1 MKRIAEIL
9 KNEIVLTVATIL
21 AIISAFWI
29 PPDAGYLE
37 YVDFRTLSLLFC
49 LMAVMG
55 GFQRLGVFRLIAQGL
70 LKKVGTGSV
79 RIVLVL
85 VLLAFFFSMLITN
98 DVGLITFVPFT
109 FTVLELLGDKARDRL
124 VVPVIALETLAANL
138 GSMLTPIG
146 NPQNLYLYGKAG
158 LSVGSFLLLM
168 LPYTAVAGVLLI
180 IWSVVVGMRHGTKPE
195 EQGDLSAMSRGADK
209 TGNVTVWL
217 LLIYVALFAMAL
229 LTVANKVPYV
239 ITLAVTAVAITLFDR
254 KTLGKVDYFLLL
266 TFTAFFIFIGNM
278 GRIPAFSSFL
288 GSIVDSREVPVAVC
302 ASQVISNVPSALLL
316 SGFSENYQA
325 LIIGVNFGGMG
336 TLIASMASLISYKFL
351 AKGLPEKKGKYLGY
365 FTVTNLIFLAILLGT
380 YYLLALLK

>member
-21 AIISAFWI
+21 AIFSAFWI
-29 PPDAGYLE
+29 PPDVGYLE

-138 GSMLTPIG
+138 GS
-146 NPQNLYLYGKAG
+146 
-158 LSVGSFLLLM
+158 
-168 LPYTAVAGVLLI
+168 
-180 IWSVVVGMRHGTKPE
+180 
-195 EQGDLSAMSRGADK
+195 
-209 TGNVTVWL
+209 
-217 LLIYVALFAMAL
+217 
-229 LTVANKVPYV
+229 
-239 ITLAVTAVAITLFDR
+239 
-254 KTLGKVDYFLLL
+254 
-266 TFTAFFIFIGNM
+266 
-278 GRIPAFSSFL
+278 
-288 GSIVDSREVPVAVC
+288 
-302 ASQVISNVPSALLL
+302 
-316 SGFSENYQA
+316 NY
-325 LIIGVNFGGMG
+325 
-336 TLIASMASLISYKFL
+336 Y
-351 AKGLPEKKGKYLGY
+351 
-365 FTVTNLIFLAILLGT
+365 
-380 YYLLALLK
+380 